1 MLTVTRSCFPGWL
14 VLAACLAG
22 LWSGAA
28 AADVP
33 QTINH
38 QGVVQVGIT
47 PFSGTGSFRF
57 AIMENGGGLS
67 LWTNDGSNIGTG
79 LMPANAVSL
88 EVNNGVYTVRLGDTA
103 LYGNMV
109 ALPPSALADDG
120 NGLSLRIWFDDGAH
134 GAQELLPVQPL
145 TSAPF
150 AYRAGDAE
158 MLGGRP
164 ASHYSTYEDGYFTH
178 LFIEEGQLEV
188 TGPGNAISSLST
200 GADTAAV
207 LGENHD
213 GNEGVGVH
221 GTAAGAE
228 ATGVLGEAT
237 GENGTAVI
245 GHGPNAGVGVLGT
258 GGTGVF
264 GQSLPSGGV
273 AVKGYA
279 YDSGAVTNYG
289 GWFHAQALT
298 GKGVYGET
306 AGDRGIGV
314 HGKST
319 TTGASLNYG
328 GYFEAVG
335 AAGRGLYASA
345 AGNNGVGVDIFT
357 EGANGRGLNAYNDY
371 NGLRAEL
378 AGPDSAGYFEGD
390 VVTTEAYKYQSPKS
404 YTKQIPATTFHV
416 SSLTS
421 SANQELVWHAGGYV
435 SRVSGGSGSSTLMA
449 PVDLPQ
455 GATMTAL
462 NMYYYDG
469 DPDDDFYVD
478 MDLYAREMT
487 DISPPAIASTSLTTA
502 GASSDIQVVTDT
514 TITASGVDNR
524 GYQYHLWCS
533 LGPMT
538 GLGMRFY
545 GASIEYTLET
555 VAP

>member
-33 QTINH
+33 KTINH

-88 EVNNGVYTVRLGDTA
+88 EVNNGVYSVRLGDTA

-207 LGENHD
+207 LGENYD
-213 GNEGVGVH
+213 GNEGVGVR

-228 ATGVLGEAT
+228 AIGVLGEAT

-245 GHGPNAGVGVLGT
+245 GHGPNTGVGVLGT

-319 TTGASLNYG
+319 TTGGSFNYG

-335 AAGRGLYASA
+335 PVGRGLYASA
-345 AGNNGVGVDIFT
+345 AGDYGVGVDIFT
-357 EGANGRGLNAYNDY
+357 EGANGLGLHAYNDY

-404 YTKQIPATTFHV
+404 YTRQIPAAAFQV
-416 SSLTS
+416 NSLAS
-421 SANQELVWHAGGYV
+421 SANQQLTWDYGCLYRSTGLGDAQLV
-435 SRVSGGSGSSTLMA
+435 A

-455 GATMTAL
+455 GATMTAF
-462 NMYYYDG
+462 NMYYYDN
-469 DPDDDFYVD
+469 DSDDDFLVGVYFF
-478 MDLYAREMT
+478 AREAT
-487 DISPPAIASTSLTTA
+487 ATARLQLARNVVTTA
-502 GASSDIQVVTDT
+502 GNSTSIQVVTDT
-514 TITASGVDNR
+514 TFAASDVDNEE
-524 GYQYHLWCS
+524 YQYIIECT